1 MQWVTMMKSDNRLG
15 TIDDVLKDVAEPL
28 RVIALRLRDI
38 VIELDPDTTEQP
50 RPGDKALSYGT
61 GPQKIKQGYTYI
73 MPQKAYVNLG
83 FYRGTSLSDPLGM
96 LEGTGK
102 DLRHVK
108 VRSLE
113 QAEQPA
119 VRELIAAAVADR
131 RQ

>member
-1 MQWVTMMKSDNRLG
+1 
-15 TIDDVLKDVAEPL
+15 
-28 RVIALRLRDI
+28 
-38 VIELDPDTTEQP
+38 
-50 RPGDKALSYGT
+50 
-61 GPQKIKQGYTYI
+61 